1 VKDLPSPKDVVLMPY
16 PVYRAILLFG
26 LPGVGKGTQGQR
38 IGRLLHFR
46 HLSTGELFR
55 SLDPDSSLGREVSSF
70 SERGLLVPDELTIR
84 IFHDAISR
92 LIAGG
97 EFDPVQDTLALD
109 GIPRNV
115 NQAKILDGQ
124 LRVIRII
131 YLVSSDEQVMIDRMK
146 RRAEVEGRK
155 DDADENVIRRRFDV
169 YRRETK
175 PVLDCYPR
183 DLIVEIDALGTPDE
197 VTAAIKRELDAS

>member
-38 IGRLLHFR
+38 IGCLPHFR

-55 SLDPDSSLGREVSSF
+55 SLDPDSGLGREVRSY

-84 IFHDAISR
+84 IFHDAIGQ

-97 EFDPVQDTLALD
+97 EFDP
-109 GIPRNV
+109 V

-131 YLVSSDEQVMIDRMK
+131 YLVSSDEQVMIDRMR

-175 PVLDCYPR
+175 PVLDCYPPN
-183 DLIVEIDALGTPDE
+183 LIVEIDALGTPDE
-197 VTAAIKRELDAS
+197 VAGAIKRELDAS

>member
-1 VKDLPSPKDVVLMPY
+1 MPH
-16 PVYRAILLFG
+16 PPYRAILLFG
-26 LPGVGKGTQGQR
+26 APGVGKGTQGQR
-38 IGRLLHFR
+38 IGRLPGYR
-46 HLSTGELFR
+46 HVSTGDLFR
-55 SLDPDSSLGREVSSF
+55 SLDRDSPLGRDVRSY
-70 SERGLLVPDELTIR
+70 SERGVLVPDELTIR
-84 IFHDAISR
+84 IFQDAIER
-92 LIAGG
+92 LVSTGQ
-97 EFDPVQDTLALD
+97 FDAERGTLVLD

-115 NQAKILDGQ
+115 HQARILDGEI
-124 LRVIRII
+124 RVVRII
-131 YLVSSDEQVMIDRMK
+131 YLVSSNEQVMIDRMK
-146 RRAEVEGRK
+146 RRAEKEGRK

>member
-1 VKDLPSPKDVVLMPY
+1 MKDWLSPKDIVLMPH

-26 LPGVGKGTQGQR
+26 APGVGKGTQGQR
-38 IGRLLHFR
+38 IGTLPHFR
-46 HLSTGELFR
+46 HVSTGDLFR
-55 SLDPDSSLGREVSSF
+55 SLDRDSSLGQEVRSY

-84 IFHDAISR
+84 IFHDAIGR
-92 LIAGG
+92 LIAAGQ
-97 EFDPVQDTLALD
+97 FDPAQDTLVLD

-115 NQAKILDGQ
+115 NQAKSLDGQ
-124 LRVIRII
+124 LHVVRII

-175 PVLDCYPR
+175 PVLECYPPQV
-183 DLIVEIDALGTPDE
+183 IAEIDALGTPDQ
-197 VTAAIKRELDAS
+197 VTAAIKKELVAS